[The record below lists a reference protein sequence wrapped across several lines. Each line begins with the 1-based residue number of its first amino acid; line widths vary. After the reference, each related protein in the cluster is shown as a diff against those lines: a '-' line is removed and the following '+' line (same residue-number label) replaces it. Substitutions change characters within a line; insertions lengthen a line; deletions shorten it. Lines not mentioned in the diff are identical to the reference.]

1 MDSYFMS
8 LALEQARIAAE
19 MGEVPV
25 GAVIVKD
32 RKVIASAHNE
42 RERTNNPVLHAECS
56 AIMKAGQ
63 ALGTWNLSGCT
74 LYVTLEPCPMCAGA
88 IIQSHLS
95 RLVMGTEDE
104 KGGACGGVC
113 NLFAMPFNHAPV
125 VTRGVLADESA
136 ALLKKFFKDKR

>member
-8 LALEQARIAAE
+8 LALEQARIAAD

-32 RKVIASAHNE
+32 GKVIAAAHNE
-42 RERTNNPVLHAECS
+42 RERTHNPVLHAECS

-95 RLVMGTEDE
+95 RLVLGAEDE

-125 VTRGVLADESA
+125 VTRGVLADESV